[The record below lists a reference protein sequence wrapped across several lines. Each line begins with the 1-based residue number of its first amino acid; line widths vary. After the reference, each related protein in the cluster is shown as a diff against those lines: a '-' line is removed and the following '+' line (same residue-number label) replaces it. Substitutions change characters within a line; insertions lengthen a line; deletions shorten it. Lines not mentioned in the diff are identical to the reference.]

1 MSKVEQKLRDL
12 PMRVCWSQQAVSKAK
27 ESGKNT
33 EIPQRALRLAY
44 AGVRDHC
51 EKHGLRLP
59 NDIPEAENNS

>member
-1 MSKVEQKLRDL
+1 MSKVEQELQDFLMQVHHAR
-12 PMRVCWSQQAVSKAK
+12 QAISAA
-27 ESGKNT
+27 EGSGGNN